1 MKKYLKYIFENYKR
15 AQMNKYI
22 FVILIF
28 SNLLFNN
35 QLHTHLSKSEKDANS
50 ENLYRKAKS
59 LEKKGLFD
67 DSEDLIIQI
76 FNQFPN
82 NERYFNALK
91 KILIKKEDCL
101 ALMNYT
107 EKHLMARGG
116 DINSQINK
124 LESSIICNAD
134 WESLFN
140 KLLLKHKD
148 FDSLRKIIST
158 LLRNNQSDLAIKTVY
173 EIRENNNESSFFAY
187 QLGWYYYNLQDYENS
202 LIEYLNHI
210 EKNPKQLNQ
219 VNQIIIKFPD
229 EKSINEKLIS
239 ILNNS
244 NILESKIIL
253 SDIYF
258 KMNMLEKSIKI
269 LKENSL
275 YNELFSMALSLD
287 STKEYDMVQD
297 LFLYIIDTSNNKKLI
312 EESIYKFALSL
323 EKRSILKKSSLPLSR
338 FMNEND
344 YFNSP
349 FVRTDEKDS
358 IYINKAQSM
367 YNSLNVKNNR
377 LNSLFRLSEIDFRIF
392 KYLDASLENY
402 KKINNST
409 NDKELKL
416 KSINRIVDVLIAK
429 GQLDIALEFINSEIL
444 SNIWDENQKITLEI
458 KLNQIL
464 FYQSKLDLVFENLNL
479 ILNRYSVQES
489 NYNDIL
495 SVLSVI
501 LILKEENQNI
511 YNKYIK
517 AQLKI
522 NQNKRTESIGLLN
535 SILEDCETEKIEC
548 KNPLIINLIKYQISN
563 LLIYQGK
570 VDDAIA
576 ILNSIEGEDI
586 YNQLSKL
593 FLAEIYDYIKND
605 KDSAA
610 KYYYFILKNYPQ
622 SIYYENIRK
631 RLRTIMD

>member
-50 ENLYRKAKS
+50 ENLYRRAKS
-59 LEKKGLFD
+59 LEKKGFFD

-116 DINSQINK
+116 DINAQINK

-479 ILNRYSVQES
+479 ILNQYSVQES

-522 NQNKRTESIGLLN
+522 NQNKRIESIGLLN

>member
-22 FVILIF
+22 FIILIF

-429 GQLDIALEFINSEIL
+429 GQLDIALEFINSETL

-479 ILNRYSVQES
+479 ILNQYSVQES

>member
-22 FVILIF
+22 FIILIF

>member
-22 FVILIF
+22 FIILIF

-429 GQLDIALEFINSEIL
+429 GQLDVALEFINSEIL

>member
-522 NQNKRTESIGLLN
+522 NQNKRIESIGLLN

>member
-22 FVILIF
+22 FIILIF

-522 NQNKRTESIGLLN
+522 NQNKRIESIGLLN

>member
-50 ENLYRKAKS
+50 ENLYRRAKS
-59 LEKKGLFD
+59 LEKKGFFD

-101 ALMNYT
+101 SLMNYT

-124 LESSIICNAD
+124 LDSSIICNAD
-134 WESLFN
+134 WENLFN

-148 FDSLRKIIST
+148 LDSLRKIIST

-269 LKENSL
+269 LKENDL

-287 STKEYDMVQD
+287 ATKEYDMDQD

-479 ILNRYSVQES
+479 ILNQYSVQES